1 MAQTQF
7 RLQSFSPGSITA
19 ESRTRR
25 NPLFLRIPAV
35 QANSTLMAPRVLLP
49 DFALVCLTALP
60 TAFQVF

>member
-19 ESRTRR
+19 ESRIR
-25 NPLFLRIPAV
+25 AV
-35 QANSTLMAPRVLLP
+35 QASSILMAPRVLLP